1 MIIHPFTFK
10 ISDNKELVNS
20 VERDLQAYSRIGIV
34 GKVGS
39 GKSLLI
45 KLLADY
51 RLHSSGAFSPTPF
64 CAYLSQD
71 VTRLFTGNTPGSILK
86 MYQDERHQVGRH
98 FNTAAF
104 ETFCKHLDIQQLMED
119 DRRLAHYSEG
129 EKQRLGI
136 CLALAVDASVC
147 ILDEP
152 TTALNRQH
160 RDMVFKLVKERSAK
174 TKILIISH
182 RILDIMETCEAI
194 IYMNNCQL
202 QNLIPL
208 EEIIDNEPIKEYFP
222 YLKK

>member
-1 MIIHPFTFK
+1 MIIHPFTYK
-10 ISDNKELVNS
+10 ISEYQDLVNPI
-20 VERDLQAYSRIGIV
+20 ERNLQDYSRIGIC
-34 GKVGS
+34 GRVGS
-39 GKSLLI
+39 GKSMLI

-86 MYQDERHQVGRH
+86 MYQDRRHEVGRH
-98 FNTAAF
+98 FNTEAF
-104 ETFCKHLDIQQLMED
+104 DAFCRYMEIQQLMED

-152 TTALNRQH
+152 TTALNRRH
-160 RDMVFKLVKERSAK
+160 RDVFFKLVNERPAETK
-174 TKILIISH
+174 TFIISH
-182 RILDIMETCEAI
+182 RNLDIMETCQAL
-194 IYMNNCQL
+194 IYMDKCRL
-202 QNLIPL
+202 QNLLPI
-208 EEIIDNEPIKEYFP
+208 EEIIDNDIIKHYF
-222 YLKK
+222 LS